1 METTPRWTLDE
12 LVHQV
17 AVALASG
24 YGGQAS
30 GRVRDLPDR
39 RAVRYYTT
47 LGLVDRPSGWRG
59 RVALYGQRH
68 LLQLTAIKR
77 LQAQGLALAE
87 IQHELTG
94 RGDAALERLAGV
106 PDLPPAA
113 PVARNLPATRPR
125 FWAASAQATAA
136 QATAARAAAAPAAS
150 PEAASA
156 EATWPRAVAKQ
167 TAAPHPAAPAPMPDQ
182 DGGQNDHDGQGSAVL
197 QAIRLGSG
205 LILLVEG
212 GSALDEEDLG
222 AVRAAAE
229 SLVATVR
236 RLRRG
241 PSDAPSPAPLPDRRD
256 DA

>member
-94 RGDAALERLAGV
+94 RSDAALERLAGV

-113 PVARNLPATRPR
+113 PVARDLPATRPR
-125 FWAASAQATAA
+125 FWAASAQA
-136 QATAARAAAAPAAS
+136 AS
-150 PEAASA
+150 P
-156 EATWPRAVAKQ
+156 EATWPRAVVDQ
-167 TAAPHPAAPAPMPDQ
+167 TAAPHPAAPAPLPDQ
-182 DGGQNDHDGQGSAVL
+182 DGGPNHHDGQGNAVL
-197 QAIRLGSG
+197 QGIRLGSG

-212 GSALDEEDLG
+212 GSSLDEEDLA
-222 AVRAAAE
+222 AVRAAAAP
-229 SLVATVR
+229 LVATVR
-236 RLRRG
+236 QLRRR
-241 PSDAPSPAPLPDRRD
+241 PSDALSPAPLPDRRD